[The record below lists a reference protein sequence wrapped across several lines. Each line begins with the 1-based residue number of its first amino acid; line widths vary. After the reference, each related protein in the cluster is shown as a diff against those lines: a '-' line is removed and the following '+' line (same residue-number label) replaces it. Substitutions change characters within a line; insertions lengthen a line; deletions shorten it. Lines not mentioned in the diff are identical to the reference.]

1 MFFALMQP
9 SNFSNICDLPKLNGE
24 NYNIWKENILLHLG
38 CMDIDYYIRK
48 DEPPI
53 NEINTQSKIFLYEQ
67 WTHFKRLSVMFIK
80 TKISTSIHGSLEQ
93 YNNVKV
99 LLKASDEQFETS
111 EKALESSLIMKFSS
125 MRLTSVRNVHEHI
138 VNM

>member
-1 MFFALMQP
+1 
-9 SNFSNICDLPKLNGE
+9 
-24 NYNIWKENILLHLG
+24 
-38 CMDIDYYIRK
+38 MDIDYYIRK

-125 MRLTSVRNVHEHI
+125 MRLTSVRNVREHI
-138 VNM
+138 MKMRELGAQLKILEVEIYKTFPMHYIFNTYLKIWSL

>member
-1 MFFALMQP
+1 MLSGKM
-9 SNFSNICDLPKLNGE
+9 SNL
-24 NYNIWKENILLHLG
+24 YTKEFNTE
-38 CMDIDYYIRK
+38 
-48 DEPPI
+48 DE
-53 NEINTQSKIFLYEQ
+53 IFLYEQ

-99 LLKASDEQFETS
+99 LLKAIDEQFETS

-125 MRLTSVRNVHEHI
+125 MRLTGLRNVCEHI
-138 VNM
+138 MKMRDLAAQLKILEVEMSENFLVHYI